1 MHNRR
6 PPGFTPAYDAF
17 EAHYADPGKPM
28 VSAFIGVQDRGG
40 DADPQIVALGALLA
54 LPDGPDVIEQGV
66 QILSIGGVSRVF
78 MCYWRRPTQFA
89 SWAASGPV
97 ADWLIG
103 GAEASNE
110 VGRWIEHAH
119 VLPDHLDTLIADP
132 TTYWGL
138 AKLSQAIELTDQH
151 GYWGGTRDRIRI
163 SEKDSLDN
171 ADGPSLPEPPI
182 PPKGYREIVDVVMPA
197 NAVVAR
203 GGPDW
208 SKCRDNERAIF
219 SASVHPSFIAGC
231 EYLMDDP
238 AGAGCYAAYIVS
250 ESDAHGRASERNH
263 LIAYF
268 VQLSDLERWTRSHPT
283 HIAIHGNFMRMVQQI
298 GRMPDLNLYHEV
310 SVIPAGGLRATY
322 VNCAPETGLLR
333 FGLPRTAA

>member
-1 MHNRR
+1 MHARK
-6 PPGFTPAYDAF
+6 PPDFTPAYDAF
-17 EAHYADPGKPM
+17 EAQYADPGKPM
-28 VSAFIGVQDRGG
+28 VSAFIGIQNGSA
-40 DADPQIVALGALLA
+40 DAEPQIGALKSLFA
-54 LPDGPDVIEQGV
+54 QPDGPDVVEQGI
-66 QILSIGGVSRVF
+66 QILSAGATSQVY
-78 MCYWRRPTQFA
+78 MCYWRNPAQFA
-89 SWAASGPV
+89 SWAASRPV
-97 ADWLIG
+97 GDWLIG
-103 GAEASNE
+103 SAENSND

-138 AKLSQAIELTDQH
+138 AKLAGTIQLTQQH

-171 ADGPSLPEPPI
+171 ATGPTLPEPAI
-182 PPKGYREIVDVVMPA
+182 PPKGYGEIVDVVMPA

-208 SKCRDNERAIF
+208 SKCRENERAIF
-219 SASVHPSFIAGC
+219 DASVHPAFVAGC

-238 AGAGCYAAYIVS
+238 ADAGCYAAYIIR
-250 ESDAHGRASERNH
+250 ESDSDGRAVERNH

-283 HIAIHGNFMRMVQQI
+283 HIAIYANFMKMVQEI

-333 FGLPRTAA
+333 FGLPRSAS

>member
-1 MHNRR
+1 MQAGR
-6 PPGFTPAYDAF
+6 PADFTPPYDAF

-28 VSAFIGVQDRGG
+28 VSAFIGIQDRGG
-40 DADPQIVALGALLA
+40 NADPQIGALEALLA
-54 LPDGPDVIEQGV
+54 QRHGPDVIEQGV
-66 QILSIGGVSRVF
+66 QILSAGASSRVF
-78 MCYWRRPTQFA
+78 MCYWRSPSQFA
-89 SWAASGPV
+89 SWAASGQFGNWLTGR
-97 ADWLIG
+97 ADTRDDI
-103 GAEASNE
+103 
-110 VGRWIEHAH
+110 GRWIEHAH

-138 AKLSQAIELTDQH
+138 AKLSRTIALTQQH

-163 SEKDSLDN
+163 SEKDRLEN
-171 ADGPSLPEPPI
+171 AQGPALPQSPGR
-182 PPKGYREIVDVVMPA
+182 PKGHGEIVDVVMPA

-208 SKCRDNERAIF
+208 SKCKETERAIF
-219 SASVHPSFIAGC
+219 DASVHPAFIAGC

-238 AGAGCYAAYIVS
+238 ADAGCYAAYIIR
-250 ESDAHGRASERNH
+250 ESDADGRAVERNH

-268 VQLSDLERWTRSHPT
+268 IQLSDLERWTRSHPT
-283 HIAIHGNFMRMVQQI
+283 HIAIYANFMKMVQEI
-298 GRMPDLNLYHEV
+298 GGMPDLNLYHEV

-333 FGLPRTAA
+333 FGLPRSAA